1 MKLSN
6 AGVKVPAH
14 TLALALAWAVSTTA
28 VLSGCETTAGG
39 QRAASELAPPPT
51 IKADMPLNKALEAAI
66 DYGGDT
72 LAEVKRLIKRRN
84 DGAKAA
90 KMLEPALREGIE
102 KYQPH
107 QLLNAGHLLTATPGD
122 FSPALFKDLISAE
135 RPLAR
140 QLGWQLAAAKPSNEI
155 AAAVDAELTRAV
167 SDNELEAV
175 LMPQMANAVRGN
187 RLVNAYTIVRQGLM
201 SKGDEEF
208 VHAMIETAPE
218 RASQDFLTYLALAPA
233 EELRQLTLSSVNLYA
248 VLAIMKHFQKVPP
261 RPSDAN
267 LEHLFVYAVSR
278 NTGLAEMAQTV
289 IEGFIPQHTEFAAQ
303 LLARHPI
310 WVQIAYLE
318 NARRRMSPKVGLLL
332 SELKKATAENDVV
345 REIDEIK
352 F

>member
-1 MKLSN
+1 MKKSKLGGISLT
-6 AGVKVPAH
+6 VV
-14 TLALALAWAVSTTA
+14 LALALSA
-28 VLSGCETTAGG
+28 CETTGNG
-39 QRAASELAPPPT
+39 NRAAHELPPPPV
-51 IKADMPLNKALEAAI
+51 IKANMPLNEALEAAI

-84 DGAKAA
+84 EGAKASR
-90 KMLEPALREGIE
+90 MLEPALREGIE

-107 QLLNAGHLLTATPGD
+107 QLLNAGHLLTATPGPL
-122 FSPALFKDLISAE
+122 PAKLFKDMISSD

-140 QLGWQLAAAKPSNEI
+140 QLGWQLAAAKPSTEI
-155 AAAVDAELTRAV
+155 AKAVDEELTRAV
-167 SDNELEAV
+167 NDNDLETV
-175 LMPQMANAVRGN
+175 LMPQMANAVRAN
-187 RLVNAYTIVRQGLM
+187 HLTSAYTLVRQGLM

-208 VHAMIETAPE
+208 VHAMIETSPE
-218 RASQDFLTYLALAPA
+218 RASSDFLSYLALAPA

-248 VLAIMKHFQKVPP
+248 VLAIMKHFQKIPP
-261 RPSDAN
+261 RPSDGN
-267 LEHLFVYAVSR
+267 VEHLFVYAVSR

-289 IEGFIPQHTEFAAQ
+289 IEGFVPQHTELVAQ